1 LPTVSEVAELNARIT
16 GATIASPPV
25 LQFTLTDE
33 RGVGVTGLQGSNL
46 RATIAKLEDGTNG
59 NSSAWQSYINRISEA
74 GEGPNTEDQLQ
85 GYRERGDAE
94 GAELIDNG
102 DGTYQYT
109 YATDVMNV
117 TDPIEVTYDENLTH
131 RVGLEFR
138 GLGLRV
144 INPTYTFRP
153 SDGATVGIF
162 SRQMIND
169 DSCNACHNQIAF
181 HGNGRFTN
189 DYCVTCH
196 NPGTGDPYSG
206 NTVDHKVFIH
216 KIHRGASLPAI
227 VNGNLGDEY
236 NLEGTTYAINV
247 GPGETEGVIFPQDI
261 RNCRNCHDET
271 DESTPDAINWIAKP
285 TIEACGSCHDDVNF
299 ATGENH
305 FQSAPPVTN
314 AECQNCHGE
323 GEFASADKVHAL
335 LAQEEA
341 KKFQYNVISATGT
354 GPGEFP
360 VVTFSITDP
369 TNEDAPYD
377 IQNDAPFTQGAGAS
391 RIAIDIGWNTVDYT
405 NDGSGSGNPG
415 FRPGSP
421 AQVVSLN
428 PLFGGS
434 TDNMDGTFTITSGVM
449 VPMDQ
454 EGSLAVAVEG
464 HPAVDVDNSGS
475 ADRLPVTG
483 EVAYFGI
490 DDDPAVA
497 RREVVSLDSCNN
509 CHQQL
514 SLHGNNRTD
523 KIELCVTCHNADAT
537 DIRAR
542 TEFLEDPDNVG
553 QPVADGKKEEVI
565 DFKHMIHAIHAG
577 QVAIYGFGGGLHDYR
592 GVEFPGDLNNCAN
605 CHDGDSFYPVNQNF
619 VLATTIDSGAD
630 LTVSTDDVNISPNA
644 SACYG
649 CHRSDG
655 AQSHMVLNGASFNA
669 TQAADGTITD
679 NDTLGTVVESCEVCH
694 DEGRSADVG
703 VAHGVN

>member
-1 LPTVSEVAELNARIT
+1 
-16 GATIASPPV
+16 
-25 LQFTLTDE
+25 
-33 RGVGVTGLQGSNL
+33 
-46 RATIAKLEDGTNG
+46 
-59 NSSAWQSYINRISEA
+59 
-74 GEGPNTEDQLQ
+74 
-85 GYRERGDAE
+85 
-94 GAELIDNG
+94 
-102 DGTYQYT
+102 
-109 YATDVMNV
+109 
-117 TDPIEVTYDENLTH
+117 YDETLTH

-138 GLGLRV
+138 GLDLGV

-153 SDGATVGIF
+153 SDGATTGIF

-169 DSCNACHNQIAF
+169 DSCNACHNQVAE

-236 NLEGTTYAINV
+236 NLEGTTYSINV

-261 RNCRNCHDET
+261 RNCRNCHDENDPT
-271 DESTPDAINWIAKP
+271 TPDAINWIAKP
-285 TIEACGSCHDDVNF
+285 TMEACGSCHDNVNF

-314 AECQNCHGE
+314 ADCQTCHGQ
-323 GEFASADKVHAL
+323 GEFGAADQVHRL

-341 KKFQYNVISATGT
+341 ANFQYNVISATGT

-360 VVTFSITDP
+360 VVTFSVTDP
-369 TNEDAPYD
+369 NNADAPYD

-391 RIAIDIGWNTVDYT
+391 RVAIDIGWNTVDYT
-405 NDGSGSGNPG
+405 NDGSGSGIPG

-434 TDNMDGTFTITSGVM
+434 TDNMDGTFTITSGVA
-449 VPMDQ
+449 VPATQ
-454 EGSLAVAVEG
+454 AGTLAVAIEG
-464 HPAVDVDNSGS
+464 HPAVDISGS
-475 ADRLPVTG
+475 IERLPVTG
-483 EVAYFGI
+483 AVAYFGI
-490 DDDPAVA
+490 DDDPAVP
-497 RREVVSLDSCNN
+497 RREVVGIDTCNN

-523 KIELCVTCHNADAT
+523 SIELCVTCHNADAT

-542 TEFLEDPDNVG
+542 TEAMVDEMTSV
-553 QPVADGKKEEVI
+553 DGKKEESV

-577 QVAIYGFGGGLHDYR
+577 QVAVYGFGGSLHDYR
-592 GVEFPGDLNNCAN
+592 EVEFPGDLNNCAN
-605 CHDGDSFYPVNQNF
+605 CHEGDTFYPVNQNF

-649 CHRSDG
+649 CHRSDVEV
-655 AQSHMVLNGASFNA
+655 AHMVSAGGASFNA
-669 TQAADGTITD
+669 TQAADGTLTD
-679 NDTLGTVVESCEVCH
+679 NDTMGVVIETCEVCH
-694 DEGRSADVG
+694 GEGSQNDVG